1 MCYSISVPFNATVLK
16 NLLAVLSAGVSL
28 SLDREDLLDVQYAA
42 DLLQIRLTNLKV
54 EPSNKVVTLK
64 VDGDSTIQDLYHQ
77 VKSNQYYEISV

>member
-1 MCYSISVPFNATVLK
+1 MPFNATVLK
-16 NLLAVLSAGVSL
+16 NLLAVLSAGISL

-42 DLLQIRLTNLKV
+42 DLLQIKLTNLKV

-77 VKSNQYYEISV
+77 VKSNQPYEISF